1 MKNYKWGNIDQ
12 RENQLNKSKKLF
24 IQIDK
29 QVVKKQGKRKR

>member
-29 QVVKKQGKRKR
+29 QVVKKQGKMKR